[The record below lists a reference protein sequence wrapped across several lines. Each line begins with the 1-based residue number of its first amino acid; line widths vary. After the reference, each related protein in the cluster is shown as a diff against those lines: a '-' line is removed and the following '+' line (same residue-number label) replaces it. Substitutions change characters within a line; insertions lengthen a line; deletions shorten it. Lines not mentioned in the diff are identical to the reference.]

1 MKQKGRF
8 LMIEVKSKDIFVEA
22 VYKNGYSLTQL
33 AVKIG
38 MSQSNLSNVLGGR
51 NGISPKKAKAI
62 IGILNAEFDDLFFV
76 TAK

>member
-1 MKQKGRF
+1 
-8 LMIEVKSKDIFVEA
+8 MIEIKSKNVFVES

-33 AVKIG
+33 AEEVG

-62 IGILNAEFDDLFFV
+62 IGVLNVKFDDLFCI